1 MGGYDCVLL
10 PGAMTKS
17 SAIKYPAM
25 CGGVGGLVTAT
36 STIAKTLC
44 SKCSLTIKFSVANS
58 YFQFFVFQQNPNHL
72 GLSSFLIH
80 LSLVKQMLNLLPR
93 AFH

>member
-1 MGGYDCVLL
+1 MLTFQHSQCCGHYGSKGTATLGGYDCVLL

-44 SKCSLTIKFSVANS
+44 SKYHFNQIQYYCQLTVCTVTENDCLTDF
-58 YFQFFVFQQNPNHL
+58 
-72 GLSSFLIH
+72 
-80 LSLVKQMLNLLPR
+80 R
-93 AFH
+93 E

>member
-44 SKCSLTIKFSVANS
+44 SKLTLLIKVSVAN
-58 YFQFFVFQQNPNHL
+58 YVFNFLTSKTENYT
-72 GLSSFLIH
+72 SFKDI
-80 LSLVKQMLNLLPR
+80 SKTCDVIKQPDR
-93 AFH
+93 PATV